1 MDMTENG
8 ETGWWIGFL
17 ENSNFNGLGW
27 GVTAILFYLS
37 VYHFFLFIK
46 NKEKFYLFYSIYAFI
61 NAFNLIKRVKG
72 VFIEDVYT
80 AWPDLF
86 IHTNF
91 PVQFASYLVFSF
103 FIMEILN
110 FRKHHPKFKKFFTR
124 YAIVI
129 SLIFAVLV
137 AGRYL
142 WDGYDMMRGFY
153 ISVFMP
159 ITLLFTLFGIYL
171 VIRIPEKVKYLILSG
186 FLILAIFTSLF
197 AFLTFGKDVSF
208 TNKYYYLYYIPVLVE
223 NFLYTFALAIK
234 QREVYDEKISIQKDL
249 FDQMEVNESLKA
261 QLNEKLQEEL
271 VLKEKKINTLEAD
284 AKEQRMAKLKADYE
298 KEITLL
304 HLQSLRNQ
312 MNPHFIFNAL
322 NSIKVYL
329 IENDRENAVTYL
341 NKFAKLIRMVLE
353 SSRVFSIPLGEELDI
368 ARLYVSLESIR
379 FEKSINFELIV
390 GEDVDLKNS
399 KLPPLILQP
408 FLENA
413 IWHGLTTKKGEKNIV
428 LKVSKSGDNLI
439 ISIRDNG
446 VGRKKSDDVMVNKAI
461 KKESLGIKLTSERLR
476 YFNES
481 ENVGYSFQILD
492 HQTPSGSTGTEVV
505 LYLNK
510 QDFSNSGL

>member
-1 MDMTENG
+1 MMDTEK
-8 ETGWWIGFL
+8 TGLWMSVL

-27 GVTAILFYLS
+27 AVTSILFYLS
-37 VYHFFLFIK
+37 LYHFFLYIK
-46 NKEKFYLFYSIYAFI
+46 NREKFYLYYSIYAFI
-61 NAFNLIKRVKG
+61 NAINLIKRVKG
-72 VFIEDVYT
+72 VFVEDIYN
-80 AWPDLF
+80 AWPEFF
-86 IHTNF
+86 IHANF
-91 PVQFASYLVFSF
+91 PIQFTSYLVFSF

-110 FRKHHPKFKKFFTR
+110 FQKHYPKFKAFFTK
-124 YAIVI
+124 YAFII
-129 SLIFAVLV
+129 SLIFGVLV

-153 ISVFMP
+153 IVVFMP

-171 VIRIPEKVKYLILSG
+171 VVKIPEKVKYYILTG
-186 FLILAIFTSLF
+186 FLVLGIFTSLL

-208 TNKYYYLYYIPVLVE
+208 TNKYYYLFYIPVLVE

-249 FDQMEVNESLKA
+249 YEQLEMNEKLRS
-261 QLNEKLQEEL
+261 QLNEKLKEEL
-271 VLKEKKINTLEAD
+271 VIKEEKIYSLEVD
-284 AKEQRMAKLKADYE
+284 AKEQRIGKIKADYE

-329 IENDRENAVTYL
+329 IENDKENAVTYL

-353 SSRVFSIPLGEELDI
+353 SSRMFSIPLGEELDI

-379 FEKSINFELIV
+379 FEKSIGFELIV
-390 GEDVDLKNS
+390 GEDIDLVNTKV
-399 KLPPLILQP
+399 PPLILQP

-413 IWHGLTTKKGEKNIV
+413 IWHGLTTKKGEKSIV
-428 LKVSKSGDNLI
+428 LKVMNVGGNLI
-439 ISIRDNG
+439 VSIKDNG
-446 VGRKKSDDVMVNKAI
+446 IGRKKSEELMVNKSI
-461 KKESLGIKLTSERLR
+461 KKQSLGIKLNSERLR

-481 ENVGYSFQILD
+481 ENVNYHFEILD
-492 HQTPSGSTGTEVV
+492 HTAQSGQEGTEVV
-505 LYLNK
+505 LYLD
-510 QDFSNSGL
+510 QVEV

>member
-1 MDMTENG
+1 MKEG
-8 ETGWWIGFL
+8 EEAGFWMAFF
-17 ENSNFNGLGW
+17 ENSNYNGLGLA
-27 GVTAILFYLS
+27 VTAILFYLS
-37 VYHFFLFIK
+37 LYHFFLYIK
-46 NKEKFYLFYSIYAFI
+46 NKEKFYLFYSVYAFI

-72 VFIEDVYT
+72 VFIEDIYNS
-80 AWPDLF
+80 WPDLF

-91 PVQFASYLVFSF
+91 PVQFASYLLFSF
-103 FIMEILN
+103 FILEILN
-110 FRKHHPKFKKFFTR
+110 FKKHYPKFKAFFTK

-129 SLIFAVLV
+129 SLVFGTLV

-142 WDGYDMMRGFY
+142 WDGYDLMRGFY
-153 ISVFMP
+153 INIFMP
-159 ITLLFTLFGIYL
+159 ITLLFTLFGIFL
-171 VIRIPEKVKYLILSG
+171 VIRIPEKVKYFILTG
-186 FLILAIFTSLF
+186 FLVLAVFTSIF

-208 TNKYYYLYYIPVLVE
+208 TNKYYYLYYIPVLIE

-234 QREVYDEKISIQKDL
+234 QREVYNEKISIQKDL
-249 FDQMEVNESLKA
+249 FDQLGENEILRA

-271 VLKEKKINTLEAD
+271 KLKEKKINTLEAD

-304 HLQSLRNQ
+304 HLQSLRSQ

-329 IENDRENAVTYL
+329 IENDKENAITYL

-353 SSRVFSIPLGEELDI
+353 SSRVFSIQLGEELDI
-368 ARLYVSLESIR
+368 AKLYVSLESIR
-379 FEKSINFELIV
+379 FEKSINFEIII
-390 GEDVDLKNS
+390 GEDVDLRNS

-413 IWHGLTTKKGEKNIV
+413 IWHGLTMKKGDKNIV
-428 LKVSKSGDNLI
+428 LKVFKSEGNLV

-446 VGRKKSDDVMVNKAI
+446 VGRKKSEELMVNKII
-461 KKESLGIKLTSERLR
+461 KKQSLGINLTSERLR

-481 ENVGYSFQILD
+481 ENVGYHFEIFD
-492 HQTPSGSTGTEVV
+492 HHAQSGGEGTEVV
-505 LYLNK
+505 LYLGK
-510 QDFSNSGL
+510 EVLSN